1 MYTQSASR
9 IHPRTLGLK
18 QTAFPADLF
27 DSHLMACS
35 HADIV
40 QENSLQN
47 QALASQGRQVFY
59 LIVI

>member
-27 DSHLMACS
+27 DGHLMAFDN
-35 HADIV
+35 ADIV
-40 QENSLQN
+40 QEKFS
-47 QALASQGRQVFY
+47 
-59 LIVI
+59 